1 MVMYRVQRSGATS
14 WRTILQRRS
23 RRRRDRRRALARQPL
38 EAYSAVQWWLQTR
51 AEHAG
56 RARRPRCRSV
66 FLRSVFRRSVF
77 RPYSGRCSEC
87 GRCCRGAKGGA
98 RRGCG
103 AALGARRRRNWS
115 LFRVSTHRRTERGRR
130 RHCVK
135 SGARRGRGA
144 AVGARRRRKW
154 SILIGRHR
162 SPECGGRRCGTKS
175 GPRRVRRATTRAGGC
190 GRRPVFCV
198 RVGRPDDCRRG
209 QDPGR

>member
-1 MVMYRVQRSGATS
+1 MDGGQVWLCTESGRGGQGPTS
-14 WRTILQRRS
+14 RRTILQRRS
-23 RRRRDRRRALARQPL
+23 RRRRDRRRTRARKPL

-103 AALGARRRRNWS
+103 AALGARCRRNWS

-135 SGARRGRGA
+135 SGARR
-144 AVGARRRRKW
+144 
-154 SILIGRHR
+154 
-162 SPECGGRRCGTKS
+162 
-175 GPRRVRRATTRAGGC
+175 VRRATARAGGC
-190 GRRPVFCV
+190 GHRPVFCI
-198 RVGRPDDCRRG
+198 RVGRPNDCRRG

>member
-1 MVMYRVQRSGATS
+1 MYRVRRSGATS

-23 RRRRDRRRALARQPL
+23 RRRRDRRRTRARKPL

-66 FLRSVFRRSVF
+66 LER
-77 RPYSGRCSEC
+77 GRCTER
-87 GRCCRGAKGGA
+87 GRRGHCTKGGV
-98 RRGCG
+98 
-103 AALGARRRRNWS
+103 RRRRRATARAGGRCGRS
-115 LFRVSTHRRTERGRR
+115 LLRVVRHRRAERGRR

-175 GPRRVRRATTRAGGC
+175 GARRVRRATTRAGGC
-190 GRRPVFCV
+190 GHRPVFCI
-198 RVGRPDDCRRG
+198 RVGRPNDCRRG